1 MDISFVDNKLI
12 LPTAKLSFKYNIY
25 SVAKIKGGVAVLLD
39 IPTNSQEVDNIYAI
53 DLNGQKLWRVQSVKE
68 FNPKIT
74 RFSPYVGMT
83 LLKNGNISA
92 TNFFGLTYEISFKN
106 GTLLSSRMTK

>member
-12 LPTAKLSFKYNIY
+12 LPTAKLSFKHNIY

-39 IPTNSQEVDNIYAI
+39 IPTNSQEVDNLYAI

-68 FNPKIT
+68 FNPQIT
-74 RFSPYVGMT
+74 RLSPYVGIT
-83 LLKNGNISA
+83 LLKNGNILA
-92 TNFFGLTYEISFKN
+92 TNFFGLSYEVSFKN